1 MTSDLS
7 ADWSNP
13 SVLICEGPEIC
24 FLLSRTDSFSSD
36 RYEEG
41 KCDHRLNNTVRAP
54 GLAGPRASKGPGPH
68 RTQGLTGPRALQGP
82 GLTGPRTSQGP
93 GPQRAPDLKGP
104 RASQGPG
111 PCRAP
116 GLAGPRAS
124 QGPGPRRARASQG
137 PGPRRAPDLTGA
149 RTLQWSDPVL
159 DSKLQFE
166 KLFEVCFKCG
176 VINN

>member
-41 KCDHRLNNTVRAP
+41 KCDHRLNNTVRA
-54 GLAGPRASKGPGPH
+54 
-68 RTQGLTGPRALQGP
+68 QGLTGPRALQGP
-82 GLTGPRTSQGP
+82 GPR
-93 GPQRAPDLKGP
+93 RAPDLKGP
-104 RASQGPG
+104 RTSKGPG
-111 PCRAP
+111 PRRAP
-116 GLAGPRAS
+116 DLAGPRAS
-124 QGPGPRRARASQG
+124 QGPVPPRAPDLAG